1 MHIIYA
7 SHVICNIDIVY
18 NNVRNVYNNVRN
30 ARFTNM
36 LTNILLV
43 SYLCHIVTICAHTQ
57 GMYTICKCTRN
68 SIHAHRQI
76 ATQITTNIDGE
87 VVSSN

>member
-7 SHVICNIDIVY
+7 SLVICNIDIVY
-18 NNVRNVYNNVRN
+18 NNVRNVC
-30 ARFTNM
+30 FTNM